1 MSFSPNEESLIITF
15 SIKNCFKN
23 SYYKISIDLEEK
35 SSECTEKFETEEL
48 KCIEEGSEIIFTKKM
63 SCKYFFEK
71 RQKITINVIKKIPI
85 YSTFT
90 TKECERITVLSSLVS
105 SPNSTYE
112 RKLREKEKNS
122 EQLCIKLDK
131 QNIDAK
137 NEKNSVFEYF
147 KSGTKFSC
155 FISIDFSDEN
165 NQESQN
171 NIKDNCTN
179 ILKNISGIISPYIKN
194 HLYYAT
200 GFGAKLLNSEE
211 NKKFFNLNMNEKDSS
226 IQTIDKVIDKYNSCL
241 NQNKIISE
249 NKIYFSPVI
258 KNTTKEIYKLYEMR
272 FYNILFII
280 IHNNLEKR
288 DIKKTIDAIIE
299 SCYLPLTIIIIG
311 VGKNDFSKMY
321 EIFNIKDKFSSVG
334 MERIRNNILFTSLN
348 ENFSNDIEKMI
359 QWCLKELSKQMIEYY
374 NLNNSSP
381 QQIYENNLQNIK
393 KSFNLFNGSICF
405 ERSIRPD
412 AIEKSTTPFEF
423 DNINN
428 YNNNKDENNNE
439 NKKNEETVEDDKLQN
454 INIDLLKENNPYKKD
469 INIIQNNKDNN
480 PNENKKV
487 NLSEKK
493 FVNKKPHIYESVL
506 GNNSIN
512 ANIFHN
518 NLSNNNSS
526 KLKDNDNK
534 DDNEVSTPIPKDS
547 INSQFEDKNSSNNDE
562 NNEKNKNLNEN
573 IIENSG
579 AGENKNENYYNT
591 YDDDFKKKES
601 GVINQSNNSQGAK
614 KVSNTS
620 EGGSEFNSTNNSDNI
635 KNSNLF
641 LFDNDSIGP
650 K

>member
-1 MSFSPNEESLIITF
+1 
-15 SIKNCFKN
+15 
-23 SYYKISIDLEEK
+23 
-35 SSECTEKFETEEL
+35 
-48 KCIEEGSEIIFTKKM
+48 
-63 SCKYFFEK
+63 
-71 RQKITINVIKKIPI
+71 
-85 YSTFT
+85 
-90 TKECERITVLSSLVS
+90 
-105 SPNSTYE
+105 
-112 RKLREKEKNS
+112 
-122 EQLCIKLDK
+122 
-131 QNIDAK
+131 
-137 NEKNSVFEYF
+137 
-147 KSGTKFSC
+147 
-155 FISIDFSDEN
+155 
-165 NQESQN
+165 
-171 NIKDNCTN
+171 
-179 ILKNISGIISPYIKN
+179 
-194 HLYYAT
+194 
-200 GFGAKLLNSEE
+200 
-211 NKKFFNLNMNEKDSS
+211 
-226 IQTIDKVIDKYNSCL
+226 
-241 NQNKIISE
+241 
-249 NKIYFSPVI
+249 
-258 KNTTKEIYKLYEMR
+258 
-272 FYNILFII
+272 
-280 IHNNLEKR
+280 
-288 DIKKTIDAIIE
+288 
-299 SCYLPLTIIIIG
+299 
-311 VGKNDFSKMY
+311 
-321 EIFNIKDKFSSVG
+321 
-334 MERIRNNILFTSLN
+334 
-348 ENFSNDIEKMI
+348 MI

-573 IIENSG
+573 IIENTG
-579 AGENKNENYYNT
+579 AGENKNENYYNP

>member
-1 MSFSPNEESLIITF
+1 MSFSPNEENLIITF

-35 SSECTEKFETEEL
+35 SSEFTEKFETEEL

-85 YSTFT
+85 YSTYT

-105 SPNSTYE
+105 SPNSIYE

-122 EQLCIKLDK
+122 EKICIKLDK
-131 QNIDAK
+131 QNIDLK
-137 NEKNSVFEYF
+137 NEKNSVFDYF
-147 KSGTKFSC
+147 KSGTKLSC
-155 FISIDFSDEN
+155 FISIDFSERN
-165 NQESQN
+165 NQESPE
-171 NIKDNCTN
+171 NIKDNYLN
-179 ILKNISGIISPYIKN
+179 VFKNISNIISPYIKN
-194 HLYYAT
+194 HLYYTT
-200 GFGAKLLNSEE
+200 GFGARQINSDEK
-211 NKKFFNLNMNEKDSS
+211 KKFFNLNMNEKDSS

-280 IHNNLEKR
+280 THNNLEKK
-288 DIKKTIDAIIE
+288 DIRKTIDSIIE

-393 KSFNLFNGSICF
+393 NSFNLFNSSICF
-405 ERSIRPD
+405 ERSIGPNS
-412 AIEKSTTPFEF
+412 IEKSTTPFEF
-423 DNINN
+423 DNNN
-428 YNNNKDENNNE
+428 NNNE
-439 NKKNEETVEDDKLQN
+439 IRENEDKVEDDKIQN
-454 INIDLLKENNPYKKD
+454 INIDLLKENNPYKSDK
-469 INIIQNNKDNN
+469 NISQNNNDIN
-480 PNENKKV
+480 PNENKKE

-493 FVNKKPHIYESVL
+493 FVNKKPLIYESVL

-512 ANIFHN
+512 TNII
-518 NLSNNNSS
+518 NNNSE
-526 KLKDNDNK
+526 KTNNNK
-534 DDNEVSTPIPKDS
+534 DDNKEVFTPIPNDS
-547 INSQFEDKNSSNNDE
+547 ICSQFQDNKCSKNIE
-562 NNEKNKNLNEN
+562 NEEKNEIQNQNVIDKKESINHFEN
-573 IIENSG
+573 IS
-579 AGENKNENYYNT
+579 GENKNENYYNP
-591 YDDDFKKKES
+591 YDEDFKKQKS
-601 GVINQSNNSQGAK
+601 GDIKQSNNSQGLK
-614 KVSNTS
+614 KVNNIS
-620 EGGSEFNSTNNSDNI
+620 EGESEFNSTNNSDNI
-635 KNSNLF
+635 KNSNFF
-641 LFDNDSIGP
+641 LFGNYSIGA